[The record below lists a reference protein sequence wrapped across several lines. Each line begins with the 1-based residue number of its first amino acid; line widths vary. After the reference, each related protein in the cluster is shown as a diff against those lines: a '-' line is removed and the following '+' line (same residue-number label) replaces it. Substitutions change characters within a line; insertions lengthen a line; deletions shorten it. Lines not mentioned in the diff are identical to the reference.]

1 MEQLRKQLE
10 RLTKLNYDNMKISLL
25 SDKVIT
31 LDQRKVIEIQVG
43 RNKMEF
49 LIVDIIIPSLEE
61 QFSTKYRLFLR
72 VMEKNGD
79 IDLQSAAKML
89 GRLIIV

>member
-1 MEQLRKQLE
+1 MKQLRKQLD
-10 RLTKLNYDNMKISLL
+10 RLTKLNYDNMKISLF
-25 SDKVIT
+25 SDEVIT
-31 LDQRKVIEIQVG
+31 ADQRRIIEIQVG
-43 RNKMEF
+43 RNKMEY
-49 LIVDIIIPSLEE
+49 LIVDIIIPSLEA

-72 VMEKNGD
+72 VMEKNDD